1 MQDFAIE
8 QVELSQ
14 RLAMSQARMEAAA
27 LARKEQSRADRK
39 AGRLTEGVVNGLRA
53 CTIPQLVRAKKL
65 CDEFIWDQRHA
76 PPKAD
81 CRQPFT
87 LAVLLSIPFRNQ
99 RYQFEI
105 VRNTRR
111 AAKTYINGPLLVSI
125 LEGRESCFQKSGWEE
140 KFS

>member
-76 PPKAD
+76 HTTEGGLPTAFYT
-81 CRQPFT
+81 RS
-87 LAVLLSIPFRNQ
+87 LAVNPF
-99 RYQFEI
+99 
-105 VRNTRR
+105 
-111 AAKTYINGPLLVSI
+111 P
-125 LEGRESCFQKSGWEE
+125 KSA
-140 KFS
+140 